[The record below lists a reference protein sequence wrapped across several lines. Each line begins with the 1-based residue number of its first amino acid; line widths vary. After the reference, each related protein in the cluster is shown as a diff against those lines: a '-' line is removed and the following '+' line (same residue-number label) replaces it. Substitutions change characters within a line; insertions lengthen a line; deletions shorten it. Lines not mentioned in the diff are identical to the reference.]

1 MANSHLVIGIVI
13 CIFLTITTRIN
24 AQGHSLKD
32 LLGMYGPTINEA
44 STFRANPSQAFD
56 LGNAYQPPPTNDP
69 RFNAQ
74 KSELI
79 ASNVLA
85 LAHDISR
92 TLLVDSRAKAEVF
105 SPISIYS
112 ALSLLLLG
120 SNGQTFDEL
129 LQLMRLDQ
137 DSYLAQN
144 PWKIHEEM
152 GLLLEDLTLNRVN
165 ENHRRA
171 QPSWKVSR
179 GPVSRLNRNE
189 LSDYKLTVANGL
201 FVQNGYSLR
210 PDYKSAVL
218 GIYRSNMQN
227 LDFEK
232 NLSGSVQAI
241 NSWVNDK
248 TEGLIPKIISDQLST
263 QTRMVLASALY
274 FNAMWEKTFLE
285 EATRT

>member
-1 MANSHLVIGIVI
+1 MTNPHLVIGIVV
-13 CIFLTITTRIN
+13 CALLALLTSAN

-32 LLGMYGPTINEA
+32 LMGMYSPTNNEP
-44 STFRANPSQAFD
+44 STYRSDSFVFD
-56 LGNAYQPPPTNDP
+56 QPHTVQTQSNDP
-69 RFNAQ
+69 RFNVQ

-92 TLLVDSRAKAEVF
+92 TLLVESQAKAEVF
-105 SPISIYS
+105 SPISIYC

-120 SNGQTFDEL
+120 ANGQTFDEL
-129 LQLMRLDQ
+129 LQLMRLDR

-165 ENHRRA
+165 ENHRRM
-171 QPSWKVSR
+171 QPGWKVSR

-189 LSDYKLTVANGL
+189 LSDYKLTVANGM

-218 GIYRSNMQN
+218 GVYRSNMQI
-227 LDFEK
+227 LDFQN
-232 NLSGSVQAI
+232 NLLGSVQTI
-241 NSWVNDK
+241 NSWVNEK
-248 TEGLIPKIISDQLST
+248 TEGLIPRIISDQLST
-263 QTRMVLASALY
+263 ETRMVLASALY

-285 EATRT
+285 DGTRP